1 MTINQFAEDV
11 ARNLPYTPNHQQ
23 SLLIAALARF
33 CSSATPSDSV
43 FILNGYA
50 GTGKTSLTGALVKSL
65 KAAGREVVLLAP
77 TGRAAK
83 VFSGHASYPAST
95 IHRRI
100 YRGSSDSFTG
110 NFSILQRNNLSNAVF
125 IVDEA
130 SMIGDGHGA
139 EGGPN
144 LLEDLVEYVFTGDN
158 CRLILLGDVAQLPPV
173 GSSESPAMLPASYK
187 RLGLHVSRAILTDT
201 ARQSRE
207 SGILLNATWLRRA
220 MLMDPL
226 PPPRLFL
233 DGHDDVH
240 VTDGNDVADVVGE
253 CYRADGQGETIV
265 ITRSNR
271 RALQFNMGIRSTIL
285 DYNEILVKGE
295 RLLVAKNNYMWSSK
309 IKGLDFIANGDVAIV
324 TAIHGTETRH
334 GFNFANVTLN
344 LPDRDIDV
352 QCRIFLDTLADES
365 AAMSNVALSELAE
378 YRMADPAV
386 NSLDTP
392 RETRLRRLRKDEYF
406 NALQVK
412 YAYAVTCH
420 KAQGAQWRNVVVDLG
435 GIAPESQG
443 LEFYRWLYTATSRA
457 TRRLFYLNPGDMA
470 ESGS

>member
-1 MTINQFAEDV
+1 
-11 ARNLPYTPNHQQ
+11 
-23 SLLIAALARF
+23 
-33 CSSATPSDSV
+33 
-43 FILNGYA
+43 
-50 GTGKTSLTGALVKSL
+50 
-65 KAAGREVVLLAP
+65 
-77 TGRAAK
+77 
-83 VFSGHASYPAST
+83 
-95 IHRRI
+95 
-100 YRGSSDSFTG
+100 
-110 NFSILQRNNLSNAVF
+110 
-125 IVDEA
+125 
-130 SMIGDGHGA
+130 
-139 EGGPN
+139 
-144 LLEDLVEYVFTGDN
+144 
-158 CRLILLGDVAQLPPV
+158 
-173 GSSESPAMLPASYK
+173 
-187 RLGLHVSRAILTDT
+187 
-201 ARQSRE
+201 
-207 SGILLNATWLRRA
+207 
-220 MLMDPL
+220 
-226 PPPRLFL
+226 
-233 DGHDDVH
+233 
-240 VTDGNDVADVVGE
+240 
-253 CYRADGQGETIV
+253 
-265 ITRSNR
+265 
-271 RALQFNMGIRSTIL
+271 MGIRSTIL